1 MFKKIFN
8 LELCPKAA
16 SQSRS
21 GVFTYDVGDGRPATW
36 TEAPTGKPYEN
47 PGLVSVLGFLTPPPP
62 KVCHQL

>member
-36 TEAPTGKPYEN
+36 TEATTGKP
-47 PGLVSVLGFLTPPPP
+47 
-62 KVCHQL
+62 